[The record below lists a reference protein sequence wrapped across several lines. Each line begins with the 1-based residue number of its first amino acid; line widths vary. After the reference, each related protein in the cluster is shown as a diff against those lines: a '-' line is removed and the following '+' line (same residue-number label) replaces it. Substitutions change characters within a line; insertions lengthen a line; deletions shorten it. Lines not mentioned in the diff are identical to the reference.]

1 MTSLPATTQSS
12 GAHRLG
18 FIGWGAQSVVFWE
31 AVQGGSP
38 APNDTAQGG
47 PAANDTAQGG
57 SGAPGTDTPLYIPDG
72 QGTADSPLHPVPTV
86 EALFSACDMI
96 VMELPPQQVRQIMP
110 MIRLSITDRHI
121 LVLLG
126 SGWSVDSMLQQLNDR
141 KLVRCMVLPMGE
153 GHAPLMAYFTTPFV
167 EAAEVT
173 AFRGLFAHV
182 DHALEVSSESE
193 FQVMQSLA
201 AVAPAAFYT
210 IMDALADGA
219 LMLGLSRKQ
228 ALRLIAALLSDSAG
242 RVLEDGSHP
251 ALLRE
256 EALQSRAAASGIVEL
271 ESAGI
276 RGVMMRTLERAMD
289 RHPVTAGNSTQQ
301 TKEEE

>member
-12 GAHRLG
+12 ETHRLG
-18 FIGWGAQSVVFWE
+18 FIGWGAQSAAFWE
-31 AVQGGSP
+31 AALGG
-38 APNDTAQGG
+38 DTA
-47 PAANDTAQGG
+47 P
-57 SGAPGTDTPLYIPDG
+57 SEHTPLFVPDG
-72 QGTADSPLHPVPTV
+72 QGAADSPLHPVPTV
-86 EALFSACDMI
+86 EALFTACDMI
-96 VMELPPQQVRQIMP
+96 VMELPPQQVKLIMP

-126 SGWSVDSMLQQLNDR
+126 PGWSVDSMLRQLNDR
-141 KLVRCMVLPMGE
+141 KLVRCQVLPMGE
-153 GHAPLMAYFTTPFV
+153 RHAPLMAYFTTAFV
-167 EAAEVT
+167 EAGEVA

-182 DHALEVSSESE
+182 DHALEVSSERE

-228 ALRLIAALLSDSAG
+228 ALRLIAALLSNAAAQ
-242 RVLEDGSHP
+242 VLEDGAHP

-256 EALQSRAAASGIVEL
+256 EALQSGAAASGIVEL

-276 RGVMMRTLERAMD
+276 RGVMMRTLERAMAHT
-289 RHPVTAGNSTQQ
+289 RGSSIQQ